1 LITGSGPA
9 APERALKGPPSVTA
23 ATPSVPAS
31 HLILWST
38 NCKEPRSG
46 TWGKRVRLCALV
58 PEGNLEAGLEDQP
71 VPRRGRPK
79 ADAHVQLDIV
89 AETQVHT
96 RVELVHLLAARQ
108 RTAEQPGLTVVL
120 DAQRDPLA
128 DRDADA
134 SLERGG
140 PAGDVT
146 HVCLELPHLT
156 RCGFGAVH
164 RDLEGILRD
173 GLAQRTDRPEQQHG
187 HKTSPTGVHPTCHLC
202 LE

>member
-1 LITGSGPA
+1 MANA
-9 APERALKGPPSVTA
+9 APERAKSLSPSLLLLSFFFFSSRRRHTR
-23 ATPSVPAS
+23 SDRD
-31 HLILWST
+31 WSSDV
-38 NCKEPRSG
+38 CSSD
-46 TWGKRVRLCALV
+46 L
-58 PEGNLEAGLEDQP
+58 DQP

-134 SLERGG
+134 SARLHLPLPLAARGRECSL
-140 PAGDVT
+140 D
-146 HVCLELPHLT
+146 H
-156 RCGFGAVH
+156 
-164 RDLEGILRD
+164 GIQLQ
-173 GLAQRTDRPEQQHG
+173 L
-187 HKTSPTGVHPTCHLC
+187 HPSDPL
-202 LE
+202 LQN